1 MKTLTSQLNESLG
14 IQEALNND
22 VRKLMNWNQN
32 FCDEVIGDRRNQDR
46 ALKEIGRRPTEAPII
61 FQYIDETMN
70 ILNQIFL
77 DMESDGEIRPLFKD
91 IKTLEE
97 LYQRIADQSN
107 KDAKALYDMV
117 RDMAEIKVDEDKYW
131 EYMGLLPG
139 IAAATKDYWE

>member
-1 MKTLTSQLNESLG
+1 MKTLASKLNESLG

-22 VRKLMNWNQN
+22 VRKLMDWNQN
-32 FCDEVIGDRRNQDR
+32 FCDEVIGDRRNQDK
-46 ALKEIGRRPTEAPII
+46 ALKEIGRKPTEAPII
-61 FQYIDETMN
+61 FQYIDEIMV

-77 DMESDGEIRPLFKD
+77 DMESDGEIRPLFKG

-97 LYQRIADQSN
+97 LYQRMADQSN
-107 KDAKALYDMV
+107 KDAKALFDTV

-131 EYMGLLPG
+131 EYIGLLPG

>member
-1 MKTLTSQLNESLG
+1 MKTLASQLNESLG

-22 VRKLMNWNQN
+22 VRKLMDRNQN
-32 FCDEVIGDRRNQDR
+32 FCDEVIGDRRNQDK

-61 FQYIDETMN
+61 FQYIDETMV

-91 IKTLEE
+91 IKTLDE
-97 LYQRIADQSN
+97 LYTRMADRNN
-107 KDAKALYDMV
+107 KDAKALFDMV
-117 RDMAEIKVDEDKYW
+117 RDMAEIKVDEEKYW
-131 EYMGLLPG
+131 EYIGLLPG